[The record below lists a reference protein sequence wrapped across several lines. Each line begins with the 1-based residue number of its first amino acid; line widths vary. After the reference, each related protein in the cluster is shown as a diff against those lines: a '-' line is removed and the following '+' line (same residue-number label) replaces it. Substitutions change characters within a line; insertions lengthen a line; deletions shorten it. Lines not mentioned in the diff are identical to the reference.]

1 MTSPGPDATAVRR
14 ARPQDLD
21 RVAALWIA
29 LTEYH
34 ASLDA
39 LYALRKGAE
48 DEVRRIVAAQ
58 LRDPDTAC
66 LVYDEGPRLAGL
78 CIVRVDRAP
87 PVHAEVCRGE
97 ITDLFVHEEARR
109 RGIGRALVGSAVSW
123 ARGRGATRLEARVA
137 ANNPTGRAFWE
148 ASGFGSFM
156 DVLHRR
162 L

>member
-1 MTSPGPDATAVRR
+1 MSQSAVRQAGR
-14 ARPQDLD
+14 RDLD

-34 ASLDA
+34 ASLEP
-39 LYALRKGAE
+39 LYALREGAE
-48 DEVRRIVAAQ
+48 TEVRRIVAAQ

-66 LVYDEGPRLAGL
+66 LVHEEGAELAGL

-87 PVHAEVCRGE
+87 PVHDEVCRGE
-97 ITDLFVHEEARR
+97 ITDLFVRSELRR
-109 RGIGRALVGSAVSW
+109 RGIGRSLVESAASW
-123 ARGRGATRLEARVA
+123 ARERGATRLEARVA
-137 ANNPTGRAFWE
+137 ASNPTGRAFWR

-156 DVLHRR
+156 DVLHRP

>member
-1 MTSPGPDATAVRR
+1 MRR
-14 ARPQDLD
+14 AGRRDLD
-21 RVAALWIA
+21 RVTALWIA

-34 ASLDA
+34 AA
-39 LYALRKGAE
+39 LEPLFALREGAE
-48 DEVRRIVAAQ
+48 EEVRRIVEAQ

-66 LVYDEGPRLAGL
+66 LVQDEGAGAALAGL

-87 PVHAEVCRGE
+87 PVHAEVCRAE
-97 ITDLFVHEEARR
+97 ITDLFVRPHRRR
-109 RGIGRALVGSAVSW
+109 RGVGRALVESAAAI
-123 ARGRGATRLEARVA
+123 ARERGATRLEVRVA
-137 ANNPTGRAFWE
+137 SRNEAGRAFWE